1 MKNENTLKNLSEQDK
16 TLSENLYKLTRGQ
29 AEVYNWLRVQGLNTD
44 NNKLNYWSRQYPA
57 KAKSLKL
64 YNSRMQDVKLVKL
77 FETLEVG
84 FVNCLRRVLQF
95 QMTYETRSLKLDN
108 SFIKTKEWKDLN
120 IYEKYVKDMVTGD
133 DLPLT
138 MDNKDFNRALE
149 ALYRKSQLYK
159 SQ

>member
-44 NNKLNYWSRQYPA
+44 NNTLNYWSRQYPA
-57 KAKSLKL
+57 KRIIEVVQFAHARREAGQTIRNIGGWIHKLLKTGVAVSNDVCKS
-64 YNSRMQDVKLVKL
+64 NTEFAQR
-77 FETLEVG
+77 
-84 FVNCLRRVLQF
+84 
-95 QMTYETRSLKLDN
+95 
-108 SFIKTKEWKDLN
+108 FIKTKEWKDLN

-138 MDNKDFNRALE
+138 MDNKDFSRALE